1 MGLLKKYYL
10 RGFIIV
16 ISCNII
22 KGQVNCKAFE
32 NENCKKAC
40 ELANLAE
47 IVQGQKYSQ
56 IAFDEAIKLC
66 PNFDYAYREKSVP
79 YLKRGDF
86 VTWKYLIDKAVEINP
101 KANLGYRGWCQFQF
115 LRNYDSAIE
124 DIENFEELVGED
136 NVGSSQNGDHNLE
149 IVKALCYKGKG
160 DKIKAIQIMER
171 QLSKEKYSPM
181 LFDYY
186 HLGVLYYEL
195 QNYVKAKD
203 CFDKQ
208 INNNDY
214 YAEPYYFLSLIYLKL
229 NNKIEA
235 ERMIDKA
242 LNYYSNDKYLKDFY
256 NVFIDKV
263 YEKEMKILKEK
274 IVNKN

>member
-1 MGLLKKYYL
+1 MELLQKYYL
-10 RGFIIV
+10 RFSILL

-32 NENCKKAC
+32 NDDCRKAC
-40 ELANLAE
+40 KLVNLAE
-47 IVQGQKYSQ
+47 VIQGQKYSQ

-66 PNFDYAYREKSVP
+66 PGFDYAYREKSVP

-86 VTWKYLIDKAVEINP
+86 VTWKILIDKAVELNP
-101 KANLGYRGWCQFQF
+101 TANLGYRGWCQFQF
-115 LRNYDSAIE
+115 LRNYNSAIE
-124 DIENFEELVGED
+124 DIEKFEKLVGED

-160 DKIKAIQIMER
+160 DKIKAIQIIEN

-195 QNYVKAKD
+195 NNNIKAKEY
-203 CFDKQ
+203 FEKQ
-208 INNNDY
+208 ISNNDY
-214 YAEPYYFLSLIYLKL
+214 YAEPYYYLSLIYLNL
-229 NNKIEA
+229 NNKTEA
-235 ERMIDKA
+235 EKMIDKA
-242 LNYYSNDKYLKDFY
+242 LYYYSHNKYLKDAY
-256 NVFIDKV
+256 NVFIDKI
-263 YEKEMKILKEK
+263 YEKEMKIIKVKLQE
-274 IVNKN
+274 